1 MSDAD
6 KENWTAIDL
15 NGTGVSMYPAPTSS
29 MMSDIANTDT
39 DAKNGWS
46 TAKGQI
52 HSLEGNLGQGPMGG
66 PFREQYNPA
75 ATQLT
80 QAINSMTTNLSSISK
95 TGTEAVPMYIQAD
108 LAAGYH
114 FEF

>member
-1 MSDAD
+1 MTDPD
-6 KENWTAIDL
+6 GEHWTAIDL
-15 NGTGVSMYPAPTSS
+15 NGTGVSMYPAPTSKN
-29 MMSDIANTDT
+29 MGDVANTNT
-39 DAKNGWS
+39 DAQNGWG

-52 HSLEGNLGQGPMGG
+52 GSLEGKLGQGPMGG

-80 QAINSMTTNLSSISK
+80 GAIDAMTASLGKIAQAGS
-95 TGTEAVPMYIQAD
+95 EAVPMYVQAD
-108 LAAGYH
+108 LVAGQH

>member
-1 MSDAD
+1 MTDP
-6 KENWTAIDL
+6 NWTAIDL
-15 NGTGVSMYPAPTSS
+15 NGTGVSMYPAPTSKN
-29 MMSDIANTDT
+29 MADIAGTNTD
-39 DAKNGWS
+39 AQNGWS

-52 HSLEGNLGQGPMGG
+52 DSLEGKLGQGPMGG

-80 QAINSMTTNLSSISK
+80 SAIDTMTTNLGKISK
-95 TGTEAVPMYIQAD
+95 TGADAVPIYVQAD

>member
-1 MSDAD
+1 MSDED
-6 KENWTAIDL
+6 KSSWSAIDL
-15 NGTGVSMYPAPTSS
+15 NGTGVSMYPAPTAKN
-29 MMSDIANTDT
+29 MADVADTDT
-39 DAKNGWS
+39 GARDGWS
-46 TAKGQI
+46 KGKGAI
-52 HSLEGNLGQGPMGG
+52 SSLEGKLGQGPMGG

-80 QAINSMTTNLSSISK
+80 TAINNMVANLSQVSK
-95 TGTEAVPMYIQAD
+95 AGTDAVPMYIQAD